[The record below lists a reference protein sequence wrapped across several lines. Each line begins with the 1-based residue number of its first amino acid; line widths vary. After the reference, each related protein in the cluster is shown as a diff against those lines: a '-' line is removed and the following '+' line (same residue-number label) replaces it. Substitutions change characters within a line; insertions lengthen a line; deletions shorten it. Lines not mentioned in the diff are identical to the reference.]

1 MGCGVLLHATVST
14 GRKEATKELLP
25 FFSAVL
31 VLACSSSAL
40 KIPFERAP
48 QPKTL
53 IGISDKSIRTLLAN
67 AGDDEDDLG
76 NVSNIRYTTNI
87 TINGKEVHVALDTGS
102 TDLWVIPPGGV
113 GQFND
118 TSIPLELLYGD
129 GTYGVKG
136 TIGVAPFEFGPYK
149 VEKQAFL
156 NAEESTIGAMT
167 DIGIHGLFGL
177 GFDHPE
183 ASPINDAIQKKYGP
197 SAKWGA
203 SVLQNIFNQ
212 NASKPNFVAV
222 DLARTEDLED
232 TAGGSFNIGEY
243 DEEYVTVAS
252 AKKLLQFPRGGTRWT
267 TLLDSI
273 LIDGVPVGI
282 SSMINGVPAGN
293 AIALIDTGS
302 PTGVFTKD
310 IMEKIFSRIS
320 GAVYDPDSE
329 VWIVPCNSTA
339 NVELVL
345 GGEAYPVH
353 PLDLTTV
360 NAVTVSGQNY
370 TACTG
375 SFYQKDKLGG
385 DEFDIILGDTF
396 LRNVYAVYDF
406 GDPTGSSAP
415 PKDTAPK
422 DPPDSTPDDGDD
434 GPVSD
439 TEANEDPQGDPNE
452 ANIPFLQ
459 FLSQTDPAK
468 AAAEHIAIR
477 AKAVAAIGPEL
488 PPSELLTLL
497 GAAAAPNKEPPPA
510 ASDADASSKTN
521 VNLAGGDKAGT
532 DASGFSHYAPI
543 VIGLLAAN
551 LFVGLILILLTV
563 FACLRRGA
571 PKEGKA
577 KSAMYVP
584 VKFKDEDGTVMK
596 YRDADAAYDTPYSRS

>member
-1 MGCGVLLHATVST
+1 MGCGVLRHATVST
-14 GRKEATKELLP
+14 GHKEATKELLP

-31 VLACSSSAL
+31 ALACSSSAL
-40 KIPFERAP
+40 KIPFKRAS

-53 IGISDKSIRTLLAN
+53 IGISDKSIGTLLAN

-149 VEKQAFL
+149 VEKQGEKLATVSIDSVLKPHWFHPAFL

-167 DIGIHGLFGL
+167 DIGIYGLFGL
-177 GFDHPE
+177 GFDHLE
-183 ASPINDAIQKKYGP
+183 ASINDAIQKKYGP
-197 SAKWGA
+197 SATWGA
-203 SVLQNIFNQ
+203 S
-212 NASKPNFVAV
+212 
-222 DLARTEDLED
+222 
-232 TAGGSFNIGEY
+232 Y

-252 AKKLLQFPRGGTRWT
+252 AKKILQFSRGGTRWT

-273 LIDGVPVGI
+273 FIDGVPVGI
-282 SSMINGVPAGN
+282 SSTINGVPAGK
-293 AIALIDTGS
+293 AIALVDTGS

-310 IMEKIFSRIS
+310 IMEKIFYHGEDLLADI
-320 GAVYDPDSE
+320 G
-329 VWIVPCNSTA
+329 CG
-339 NVELVL
+339 LVL
-345 GGEAYPVH
+345 GGDAYPVH

-375 SFYQKDKLGG
+375 SFYQKDQLGG

-415 PKDTAPK
+415 PNDTAPNN
-422 DPPDSTPDDGDD
+422 PPDSKPDDGDD
-434 GPVSD
+434 GPVSN

-452 ANIPFLQ
+452 ANIPFMQ

-488 PPSELLTLL
+488 PPSELLALV
-497 GAAAAPNKEPPPA
+497 GAAAAPHDEPRPA
-510 ASDADASSKTN
+510 GSDAGANSKTN
-521 VNLAGGDKAGT
+521 VNLAGGDKAEA

-551 LFVGLILILLTV
+551 LFVGLILIVLTV
-563 FACLRRGA
+563 FACLRRGT

-584 VKFKDEDGTVMK
+584 VKFKDEDGTAMK
-596 YRDADAAYDTPYSRS
+596 YRDEEAAFDTRYPRS